1 MMRCASCGTA
11 EVEDIKLKKCTACY
25 LVRYCSVKCQREH
38 RPQHKKECKKRAA
51 ELRDEILFKQPE
63 STNLGDCPICFL
75 PFSID
80 LKKSSMMPC
89 CSKIVC
95 IGCDHANQK
104 REGED
109 VCPFCRHPAPTS
121 QEESDM
127 NRMRR
132 VEANDP
138 FAFRRMGERCS
149 DEKDY
154 KSAVEYWTKAA
165 ELGDVGAHYNL
176 SISYRDGLGVEKDE
190 KKKVYHSEQAAIGGD
205 PFARSHLG
213 CEEWSNGRTD
223 RAVKHWIIAAKL
235 QDEKAVGALKEA
247 YREGC
252 VRKEDFAS
260 ALRGHQ
266 AAVDSTKS
274 PQRDEAE
281 AFMIHHKLRGLG
293 V

>member
-1 MMRCASCGTA
+1 MMSGEEESDMMMCCASCGIGQ
-11 EVEDIKLKKCTACY
+11 VDDIKLKKCTACY
-25 LVRYCSVKCQREH
+25 LVRYCSVKCQKEH
-38 RPQHKKECKKRAA
+38 RPKHKRACKKRAA

-75 PFSID
+75 PVSID
-80 LKKSSMMPC
+80 TKKSS
-89 CSKIVC
+89 
-95 IGCDHANQK
+95 
-104 REGED
+104 
-109 VCPFCRHPAPTS
+109 
-121 QEESDM
+121 
-127 NRMRR
+127 
-132 VEANDP
+132 
-138 FAFRRMGERCS
+138 MGERCS

-165 ELGDVGAHYNL
+165 ELGDAGAHYNL
-176 SISYRDGLGVEKDE
+176 SISYRDGLGVERDE

-205 PFARSHLG
+205 PFARSRLG

-235 QDEKAVGALKEA
+235 QDEMAVSALQDA

-293 V
+293 G